1 MLEIVY
7 NVKYLS
13 QCCNVDNLYNV
24 GFCNTLGTSQVTNLF
39 SGCKRLFIACSG
51 NADAIS
57 MQEKKFYPPPPPP
70 PLKLEH
76 QKYTMILMFI
86 LSALIGRENNLR
98 LP

>member
-1 MLEIVY
+1 MQMLYVANARKEI
-7 NVKYLS
+7 
-13 QCCNVDNLYNV
+13 
-24 GFCNTLGTSQVTNLF
+24 
-39 SGCKRLFIACSG
+39 
-51 NADAIS
+51 
-57 MQEKKFYPPPPPP
+57 YPPSPSP